1 MSTEQPAPQ
10 SGYDDTPPP
19 PAPAGI
25 SVSRRAL
32 AIGICTTVVAIAF
45 EAIAVATAMPVA
57 ARDLDGLDY
66 YAWAFSAFVIGML
79 FATVVAGRLSDRIGP
94 AKPFFVGLAVFAAG
108 LVVAGTSE
116 HMFQLIGGRLVQG
129 LGSGVMNTAAFVV
142 IAHAFDARQRPRMFT
157 YISTAW
163 VLPAFVGPPISAWL
177 TETLSWHWV
186 FFAVLPLVAFG
197 AVVSAPTLLT
207 LMRTFTPPE
216 QRPDRPRPAPLWAA
230 GVVAAS
236 AATIQLAGQRLDLV
250 ALGLFAVGIV
260 GLLVSLPRLMP
271 PGFLRWRRGITA
283 VIWVR
288 LLLPGAFF
296 GSEAF
301 LPLMLVE
308 QRHVALVVAGAML
321 TVGAIG
327 WTVASWLQSQSWL
340 PVRRDRLIT
349 YGTLSVCLGI
359 AICLVV
365 AWAPGLWF
373 GVVGLGW
380 LFAGFGMGL
389 ATASTG
395 LAVMTLT
402 PAAEQGRNGASLN
415 VGDALG
421 SGLFVGL
428 TGSIFAAL
436 HDTGDLSL
444 AFGTLLAAMV
454 VVGLLATASSLR
466 IGAVRNDS
474 YSR

>member
-1 MSTEQPAPQ
+1 MARMSTDQSEPTPTPTAPS
-10 SGYDDTPPP
+10 SGVP
-19 PAPAGI
+19 
-25 SVSRRAL
+25 VSRRAL

-45 EAIAVATAMPVA
+45 ESIAVATAMPVA
-57 ARDLDGLDY
+57 ARDLNGFEY

-79 FATVVAGRLSDRIGP
+79 FATVVAGRLADRIGP
-94 AKPFFVGLAVFAAG
+94 AKPLFVGMAIFAVG
-108 LVVAGTSE
+108 LVVAGTAE
-116 HMFQLIGGRLVQG
+116 HMLQLVGGRLVQG
-129 LGSGVMNTAAFVV
+129 LGSGVMNTAAFVL

-197 AVVSAPTLLT
+197 AIVSTPTLLT
-207 LMRTFTPPE
+207 LIKNFTPPE
-216 QRPDRPRPAPLWAA
+216 PAADGAGAKPAPLWAA
-230 GVVAAS
+230 GVVAL
-236 AATIQLAGQRLDLV
+236 AAAAIQLAGQRLDLIAIVLFV
-250 ALGLFAVGIV
+250 AGVAGLGL
-260 GLLVSLPRLMP
+260 SLPRLMP
-271 PGFLRWRRGITA
+271 PGFLRWRPGLTA

-288 LLLPGAFF
+288 ALLPGAFF

-308 QRHVALVVAGAML
+308 QRQVPLVVAGAML
-321 TVGAIG
+321 TVGATG
-327 WTVASWLQSQSWL
+327 WTTASWLQSQTWL
-340 PVRRDRLIT
+340 RVRRDRLIT
-349 YGTLSVCLGI
+349 YGTLSVTLGI
-359 AICLVV
+359 AICLV
-365 AWAPGLWF
+365 AALLPGLWF
-373 GVVGLGW
+373 GMVGVGW

-402 PAAEQGRNGASLN
+402 PAGEQGRNGASLN

-436 HDTGDLSL
+436 HDTGNLSL
-444 AFGTLLAAMV
+444 TFGALLAAMI
-454 VVGLLATASSLR
+454 VVGLAATASSLR
-466 IGAVRNDS
+466 IGPVSNDS
-474 YSR
+474 AYR

>member
-1 MSTEQPAPQ
+1 MSTEQTEP
-10 SGYDDTPPP
+10 TPS
-19 PAPAGI
+19 APA
-25 SVSRRAL
+25 SAAPVSRRAL

-45 EAIAVATAMPVA
+45 ESIAVATAMPVA
-57 ARDLDGLDY
+57 ARDLNGFEY

-79 FATVVAGRLSDRIGP
+79 FATVVAGRLADRIGP
-94 AKPFFVGLAVFAAG
+94 AKPLFVGMAIFAVG
-108 LVVAGTSE
+108 LVVAGTAE
-116 HMFQLIGGRLVQG
+116 HMLQLIGGRLVQG
-129 LGSGVMNTAAFVV
+129 LGSGVMNTAAFVL

-157 YISTAW
+157 YISSAW

-197 AVVSAPTLLT
+197 AIVSTPTLLV
-207 LMRTFTPPE
+207 LIRNFTPPE
-216 QRPDRPRPAPLWAA
+216 PSGQGADVVKPAPLWAA
-230 GVVAAS
+230 GVVAL
-236 AATIQLAGQRLDLV
+236 AAAAIQLAGQRLDLLAV
-250 ALGLFAVGIV
+250 GLFAA
-260 GLLVSLPRLMP
+260 GLIGLALSLPRLMP
-271 PGFLRWRRGITA
+271 PGFLRWRPGLTA

-288 LLLPGAFF
+288 ALLPGAFF

-308 QRHVALVVAGAML
+308 QRQVPLVVAGAML

-327 WTVASWLQSQSWL
+327 WTTASWLQSQSWL
-340 PVRRDRLIT
+340 RVRRDRLIT
-349 YGTLSVCLGI
+349 YGTLSVTLGI
-359 AICLVV
+359 AICLV
-365 AWAPGLWF
+365 AALLPGLWF
-373 GVVGLGW
+373 GMIGVGW

-402 PAAEQGRNGASLN
+402 PAGEQGRNGASLN

-436 HDTGDLSL
+436 HDTGNLSL
-444 AFGTLLAAMV
+444 TFGALLAAMI
-454 VVGLLATASSLR
+454 VVGLAATASSLR
-466 IGAVRNDS
+466 IGAVHNDS
-474 YSR
+474 AGS

>member
-1 MSTEQPAPQ
+1 MGRMSTEERA
-10 SGYDDTPPP
+10 STPPD
-19 PAPAGI
+19 AGGVP
-25 SVSRRAL
+25 VSRRAL

-45 EAIAVATAMPVA
+45 ESIAVATAMPVA

-94 AKPFFVGLAVFAAG
+94 GKPLFVGMAIFAVG
-108 LVVAGTSE
+108 LVVAGTAE
-116 HMFQLIGGRLVQG
+116 HMLQLIGGRFVQG
-129 LGSGVMNTAAFVV
+129 LGSGVMNTAAFVL

-163 VLPAFVGPPISAWL
+163 VLPAFVGPPISAWI
-177 TETLSWHWV
+177 TETFSWHWV
-186 FFAVLPLVAFG
+186 FFAVIPLVAFG
-197 AVVSAPTLLT
+197 AVVSTPTLLV
-207 LMRTFTPPE
+207 LIRTFTPPVE
-216 QRPDRPRPAPLWAA
+216 RADRPAPAPLWAA
-230 GVVAAS
+230 GVVAL
-236 AATIQLAGQRLDLV
+236 AAAAIQLAGQRLDLLAV
-250 ALGLFAVGIV
+250 VLFAAGIV
-260 GLLVSLPRLMP
+260 GLVVSLPRLMP

-283 VIWVR
+283 VIWTR
-288 LLLPGAFF
+288 ALLPGAFF

-308 QRHVALVVAGAML
+308 QRRVPLVVAGAML

-327 WTVASWLQSQSWL
+327 WTVASWLQSQSW
-340 PVRRDRLIT
+340 VSARRDRLIT

-359 AICLVV
+359 AICLVT
-365 AWAPGLWF
+365 ALSPGLWF
-373 GVVGLGW
+373 GMVGVGW

-415 VGDALG
+415 MGDALG

-436 HDTGDLSL
+436 HDTGNLSL
-444 AFGTLLAAMV
+444 TFGAVLASMV
-454 VVGLLATASSLR
+454 LVGLLATASSLR
-466 IGAVRNDS
+466 IGPVGNDS
-474 YSR
+474 ARR

>member
-1 MSTEQPAPQ
+1 MSTDESEPTPTPTAPS
-10 SGYDDTPPP
+10 SGVP
-19 PAPAGI
+19 
-25 SVSRRAL
+25 VSRRAL

-57 ARDLDGLDY
+57 ARDLNGFEY

-79 FATVVAGRLSDRIGP
+79 FATVVAGRLADRIGP
-94 AKPFFVGLAVFAAG
+94 AKPLFVGMAIFAVG
-108 LVVAGTSE
+108 LVVAGTAE
-116 HMFQLIGGRLVQG
+116 HMLQLIGGRLVQG
-129 LGSGVMNTAAFVV
+129 LGSGVMNTAAFVL

-197 AVVSAPTLLT
+197 AIVSTPTLLI
-207 LMRTFTPPE
+207 LIKNFTPPE
-216 QRPDRPRPAPLWAA
+216 PAADGAPGAKPAPLWAA
-230 GVVAAS
+230 GVVAL
-236 AATIQLAGQRLDLV
+236 AAAAIQLAGQRLDLIAIVLFV
-250 ALGLFAVGIV
+250 AGVVGLGL
-260 GLLVSLPRLMP
+260 SLPRLMP
-271 PGFLRWRRGITA
+271 PGFLHWRPGLTA

-288 LLLPGAFF
+288 ALLPGAFF

-308 QRHVALVVAGAML
+308 QRQVPLVVAGAML

-327 WTVASWLQSQSWL
+327 WTTASWLQSQTWL
-340 PVRRDRLIT
+340 RVRRDRLIT
-349 YGTLSVCLGI
+349 YGTLSVTLGI
-359 AICLVV
+359 AICLV
-365 AWAPGLWF
+365 AALLPGLWF
-373 GVVGLGW
+373 GMVGVGW

-402 PAAEQGRNGASLN
+402 PAGEQGRNGASLN

-436 HDTGDLSL
+436 HDTGNLSL
-444 AFGTLLAAMV
+444 TFGALLAAMI
-454 VVGLLATASSLR
+454 VVGLAATASSLR
-466 IGAVRNDS
+466 IGPVRNDS
-474 YSR
+474 SYR

>member
-1 MSTEQPAPQ
+1 MGRMSTDQTEP
-10 SGYDDTPPP
+10 TPPATTGG
-19 PAPAGI
+19 AP
-25 SVSRRAL
+25 VSRRAL

-45 EAIAVATAMPVA
+45 ESIAVATAMPVA
-57 ARDLDGLDY
+57 ARDLNGFEY

-94 AKPFFVGLAVFAAG
+94 AKPLFVGMAIFAVG
-108 LVVAGTSE
+108 LVVAGLAE
-116 HMFQLIGGRLVQG
+116 HMLQLVGGRLIQG
-129 LGSGVMNTAAFVV
+129 LGSGVMNTAAFVL

-197 AVVSAPTLLT
+197 AIVSTPTLLV
-207 LMRTFTPPE
+207 LIKNFIPPE
-216 QRPDRPRPAPLWAA
+216 ERPDRPKPAPLWAA
-230 GVVAAS
+230 GVVAL
-236 AATIQLAGQRLDLV
+236 AAAAIQLAGQRLDLV
-250 ALGLFAVGIV
+250 AVVLFVAGLVGLGL
-260 GLLVSLPRLMP
+260 SLPRLMP
-271 PGFLRWRRGITA
+271 PGFLRWRPGLTA

-288 LLLPGAFF
+288 ALLPGAFF

-308 QRHVALVVAGAML
+308 QRHVPLVVAGAML

-327 WTVASWLQSQSWL
+327 WTTASWLQSQSWL
-340 PVRRDRLIT
+340 RIRRDRLIT
-349 YGTLSVCLGI
+349 YGTLSVTLGI
-359 AICLVV
+359 AVCLV
-365 AWAPGLWF
+365 AALLPGLWF
-373 GVVGLGW
+373 GMVGLGW

-402 PAAEQGRNGASLN
+402 PAADQGRNGASLN

-436 HDTGDLSL
+436 HDTGNLSL
-444 AFGTLLAAMV
+444 TFGALLAAMI
-454 VVGLLATASSLR
+454 VVGLAATASSLR
-466 IGAVRNDS
+466 IGPVRNDS
-474 YSR
+474 ALG

>member
-1 MSTEQPAPQ
+1 MGRMSTDQ
-10 SGYDDTPPP
+10 SEPTPT
-19 PAPAGI
+19 APAEGAP
-25 SVSRRAL
+25 VSRRAL

-45 EAIAVATAMPVA
+45 ESIAVATAMPVA
-57 ARDLDGLDY
+57 ARDLNGFEY

-94 AKPFFVGLAVFAAG
+94 AKPLFAGMAIFAVG
-108 LVVAGTSE
+108 LVVAGTAE
-116 HMFQLIGGRLVQG
+116 HMLQLVGGRLVQG
-129 LGSGVMNTAAFVV
+129 LGSGVMNTAAFVL

-197 AVVSAPTLLT
+197 AIVSAPTLLT
-207 LMRTFTPPE
+207 LIRNFTPPPV
-216 QRPDRPRPAPLWAA
+216 RADSDRQKPAPLWAA
-230 GVVAAS
+230 GVVAL
-236 AATIQLAGQRLDLV
+236 AAAAIQLAGQRLDLV
-250 ALGLFAVGIV
+250 AVALFAAGVVGLGL
-260 GLLVSLPRLMP
+260 SLPRLMP
-271 PGFLRWRRGITA
+271 PGFLRWRPGLTA

-288 LLLPGAFF
+288 ALLPGAFF

-308 QRHVALVVAGAML
+308 QRHVPLVVAGAML

-327 WTVASWLQSQSWL
+327 WTTASWLQSQSWL
-340 PVRRDRLIT
+340 LVRRDRLIT
-349 YGTLSVCLGI
+349 YGTLSVTLGI
-359 AICLVV
+359 AVCLV
-365 AWAPGLWF
+365 AALLPGLWF
-373 GVVGLGW
+373 GMVGVGW

-402 PAAEQGRNGASLN
+402 PASDQGRNGASLN

-436 HDTGDLSL
+436 HDTGNLSL
-444 AFGTLLAAMV
+444 TFGALLAAMI
-454 VVGLLATASSLR
+454 VVGLAATASSLR
-466 IGAVRNDS
+466 IGPVRNDS
-474 YSR
+474 AAA